1 MVICRFLCMLYIEYV
16 LFFFMFE
23 DIFSLI
29 WLLYFKINSIL
40 NKFLKILILVRK
52 LYMKMISIF
61 KIERNNDMRNIL
73 EF

>member
-1 MVICRFLCMLYIEYV
+1 MLYIEYV

>member
-1 MVICRFLCMLYIEYV
+1 MLYIEYV

-52 LYMKMISIF
+52 LYMKMISIL